1 MNLNMFS
8 VFRKVHGGYLDR
20 VTFTSGE
27 CFVLEM
33 VSCPFRITKKY
44 LI

>member
-1 MNLNMFS
+1 MLS
-8 VFRKVHGGYLDR
+8 DFRKVHGGYLDR

-33 VSCPFRITKKY
+33 VSHCINQESP
-44 LI
+44 

>member
-1 MNLNMFS
+1 MFS